1 MEWSLSQEDPNPD
14 NAHRYVYSSKTIEVE
29 TAKNPISQEKV
40 VMVDAINH
48 ALNEEMDLNPKM
60 IIYGQDIADPKGGV
74 FTATKGLSS
83 KYGKDRVFNS
93 PLAESS
99 IIGTA
104 VGLAV
109 TGYKPVV
116 EIQFADYIW
125 TSMMQIRNEV
135 VTMRYRSN
143 NLWECPLII
152 RAPVGGY
159 INGGIYHSQSIDGYF
174 MHMPGILIAYPSNAS
189 DAKGLLKMACRLKDP
204 VIFMEH
210 KGLYRQG
217 YASSVEPDSD
227 YLLPFGKG
235 KKITDG
241 DELTIISWGAMVQK
255 TIEAIKSIDLDEGQ
269 IELIDP
275 NPDYP
280 KEGKAYILKSKSVLE

>member
-1 MEWSLSQEDPNPD
+1 M
-14 NAHRYVYSSKTIEVE
+14 
-29 TAKNPISQEKV
+29 
-40 VMVDAINH
+40 MVDAINH

-60 IIYGQDIADPKGGV
+60 VIYGQDIADPKGGV
-74 FTATKGLSS
+74 FTATKGLSL

-104 VGLAV
+104 IGLAV

-189 DAKGLLKMACRLKDP
+189 DAKGLLKMSCRLKDP

-217 YASSVEPDSD
+217 YASSLEPDSD

-235 KKITDG
+235 NIITSG
-241 DELTIISWGAMVQK
+241 DELTI
-255 TIEAIKSIDLDEGQ
+255 
-269 IELIDP
+269 
-275 NPDYP
+275 
-280 KEGKAYILKSKSVLE
+280 VLPSPLNST